1 MIKNINLQ
9 DKRVLLRVDYNVPI
23 ENGEVI
29 DDYRIKKSLPTIRY
43 CIEQGA
49 SITIMSH
56 LGRPNGFDE
65 EYSLRPISDKL
76 SKILGKEIIFSED
89 CVSDKSFVA
98 SSSLEKGQIHMLEN
112 LRFHKGELDNCPDF
126 SKLLS
131 FHGEVYINDAFGTAH
146 RSHASN
152 IGVTNFFNEK
162 GMGFLMEKELQY
174 LKYEI
179 QSPLQPFVVVMGG
192 AKVKGKIELIE
203 NFLNTSDHLLIGGA
217 LSFPFL
223 KVKGIDIASPLL
235 NDEDIACADRLLS
248 IAKKQ
253 NKEIILPTDFVTA
266 SSLDDL
272 DSIDIKMINDI
283 SSNFGCF
290 DIGPETTMLFSQILS
305 QAETIL
311 WNGPLGVSENPYFGT
326 GTQQICRIIEELTNN
341 GIISILGGGDTA
353 SAARKFSQSNKFTH
367 ISTGGGSS
375 LELLSGIDLPSVKA
389 LENNEK

>member
-1 MIKNINLQ
+1 MIKDINLQ

-23 ENGEVI
+23 QDGQVM

-56 LGRPNGFDE
+56 LGRPNGYNE

-76 SKILGKEIIFSED
+76 SEILSKEIIFSED

-98 SSSLEKGQIHMLEN
+98 SSSLERGQIHMLEN

-152 IGVTNFFNEK
+152 IGITNFFHEK

-174 LKYEI
+174 LKYEV
-179 QSPLQPFVVVMGG
+179 QNPLQPFVVVMGG

-203 NFLNTSDHLLIGGA
+203 NFLNISDHLLIGGA

-223 KVKGIDIASPLL
+223 KVKGIDISSPLL

-248 IAKKQ
+248 IAQ
-253 NKEIILPTDFVTA
+253 QENKEIIFPTDFVTA

-272 DSIDIKMINDI
+272 DSIDIKMNNDI
-283 SSNFGCF
+283 SPDCGCF

-326 GTQQICRIIEELTNN
+326 GTQQVCRIIEELTNN
-341 GIISILGGGDTA
+341 GVISILGGGDTA

-367 ISTGGGSS
+367 ISTGGGAS
-375 LELLSGIDLPSVKA
+375 LELLSGIDLPAVKA

>member
-1 MIKNINLQ
+1 MIKDINLQ

-23 ENGEVI
+23 QDGQVM

-56 LGRPNGFDE
+56 LGRPNGYDE

-76 SKILGKEIIFSED
+76 SEILSKEIIFSED

-98 SSSLEKGQIHMLEN
+98 SSSLERGQIHMLEN

-152 IGVTNFFNEK
+152 IGITNFFHEK

-174 LKYEI
+174 LKYEV
-179 QSPLQPFVVVMGG
+179 QNPLQPFVVVMGG

-203 NFLNTSDHLLIGGA
+203 NFLNISDHLLIGGA

-223 KVKGIDIASPLL
+223 KVKGIDISSPLL

-248 IAKKQ
+248 IAQKE
-253 NKEIILPTDFVTA
+253 NKEIIFPADFVTA

-272 DSIDIKMINDI
+272 DSIDIKMNNDI
-283 SSNFGCF
+283 SPDSGCF

-326 GTQQICRIIEELTNN
+326 GTQQVCRIIEELTNN
-341 GIISILGGGDTA
+341 GVISILGGGDTA

-367 ISTGGGSS
+367 ISTGGGAS
-375 LELLSGIDLPSVKA
+375 LELLSGVDLPAVKA